1 MDSAK
6 IACSHG
12 RPWNPKIE
20 DDMLGCLQAPQ
31 LARLLGA
38 ASASKLLKE
47 GPCPLNYRC

>member
-12 RPWNPKIE
+12 RPWGPQIE
-20 DDMLGCLQAPQ
+20 DDMLGWLQAPQ

-38 ASASKLLKE
+38 ASAAKLAKE
-47 GPCPLNYRC
+47 GPCPLNSQC